1 MHIASTTF
9 KICRI
14 RIIYDSTIDRI
25 LNRIEK
31 QSMFLY
37 YTYLFPSEIDGGSL
51 PNYKSDSAS
60 KLHDLLNVIHQNYF
74 LVITR
79 NCKDN
84 EY

>member
-14 RIIYDSTIDRI
+14 RIIYDSTI
-25 LNRIEK
+25 NRIEK

-60 KLHDLLNVIHQNYF
+60 KLHDLQNVIHQNYF

>member
-14 RIIYDSTIDRI
+14 RIIYDSTI
-25 LNRIEK
+25 NRIEK

-60 KLHDLLNVIHQNYF
+60 KWHDLQNVIHQNYF